1 MAKKNEKVEN
11 NAPEKEKKPTKQGSD
26 MSVNKDEN
34 ENSGAKES
42 FFKSTLFV
50 LILAIV
56 AFAGMLTVILMVSC
70 NNGFT
75 FKSLFGLENEQLDY
89 LDDALSEYID
99 IKESDYKGIK
109 VNIPIAGPTDEDVEL
124 EIQRLIATHRKGPKD
139 TSETWYIKEPI
150 QVGHDA
156 LVYYVAYTLDDEGRK
171 LIIDEASNHKTASA
185 YRYTVGTGSGVFG
198 VGFDEAL
205 VGKIPIDGGI
215 GEIRDTGYVTDD
227 CVIYATV
234 SYVMDNGLLY
244 DSVDVCI
251 DPSAPDFENKW
262 GIGAKDLFC
271 GYNTD
276 YQKIIGTILLTG
288 ENYETFLLP
297 DGRTITYT
305 AVTVNYVT
313 ESKNEPYTVESTFT
327 YNYSVEEL
335 RGKTVLFDVY
345 VEKTVVY
352 DTYEFDEDFVT
363 NKIRYPDVKYDAKT
377 FEKYEGETATEK
389 YVSYLKRSLETAYES
404 YCRSYAEQTI
414 WNLLKGNL
422 VVKTYPQT
430 EIDNVYLS
438 WDKYYKEQFAK
449 EQSAGAGYED
459 FDEYMVEI
467 LELGEGGD
475 WTSVLLGIAKDTVK
489 ERLITYAVLR
499 DAGILPDSEE
509 YKKIYEE
516 ELLRDYNYANSVSP
530 GAFPTIEDYK
540 KYLEEDRGL
549 SEYEHDVYYYYVTD
563 KLVEMAEFVYP
574 E

>member
-1 MAKKNEKVEN
+1 MAKENKKIEN
-11 NAPEKEKKPTKQGSD
+11 NAPEAEKKPTGAAS
-26 MSVNKDEN
+26 EN
-34 ENSGAKES
+34 TEKKPS
-42 FFKSTLFV
+42 FFKSTAFI
-50 LILAIV
+50 LIIAIV
-56 AFAGMLTVILMVSC
+56 AFCGMLAIILSVAFKG
-70 NNGFT
+70 GFS
-75 FKSLFGLENEQLDY
+75 FKSLFGRENNQLDY
-89 LDDALSEYID
+89 REDSLSEYID

-109 VNIPIAGPTDEDVEL
+109 VNIPISGPTDKDVEL
-124 EIQRLIATHRKGPKD
+124 EIQRLIASYRKGPKD
-139 TSETWYIKEPI
+139 TSETWFMKEPVSI
-150 QVGHDA
+150 GDEA
-156 LVYYVAYTLDDEGRK
+156 FVYYVAYTLDDEGRK
-171 LIIDEASNHKTASA
+171 LVIGEASNHQTADA
-185 YRYTVGTGSGVFG
+185 YKYTVGTGSSVFG
-198 VGFDEAL
+198 VGFDESL
-205 VGKIPIDGGI
+205 IGKIPIEGGI
-215 GEIRDTGYVTDD
+215 GDIRDTGYVTDG

-244 DSVDVCI
+244 DSIDVCI
-251 DPSAPDFENKW
+251 DPSAPDFEDKW

-271 GYNTD
+271 GYRPE
-276 YQKIIGTILLTG
+276 YQKIIGSILLTG

-305 AVTVNYVT
+305 AVTINYVT
-313 ESKNEPYTVESTFT
+313 ESKNEPYTLESTFT

-345 VEKTVVY
+345 LEKTVAY
-352 DTYEFDEDFVT
+352 NTYEFDEDFIT
-363 NKIRYPDVKYDAKT
+363 NKIGYPDVKYDAES
-377 FEKYEGETATEK
+377 FAKYEGETATEK
-389 YVSYLKRSLETAYES
+389 YASYLKLSLDTAYES

-414 WNLLKGNL
+414 WDLLKTNL

-438 WDKYYKEQFAK
+438 WEKYYKQQFAK
-449 EQSAGAGYED
+449 EQSGGDQSAGYES
-459 FDEYMVEI
+459 FDEFMVEI

-516 ELLRDYNYANSVSP
+516 ELLRDFNYANSVSP
-530 GAFPTIEDYK
+530 GKFATVEDYE

-549 SEYEHDVYYYYVTD
+549 SQYEHDVYYYYVTD

>member
-1 MAKKNEKVEN
+1 MAKKNEKIEN
-11 NAPEKEKKPTKQGSD
+11 SAPKKEKKSVKQDLG
-26 MSVNKDEN
+26 MSVNKEKDDSET
-34 ENSGAKES
+34 KES

-56 AFAGMLTVILMVSC
+56 AFVGMLSVILTVSC
-70 NNGFT
+70 NNGFS
-75 FKSLFGLENEQLDY
+75 FKSLFGLETEQLDY
-89 LDDALSEYID
+89 REDSLSDYID

-109 VNIPIAGPTDEDVEL
+109 VNIPIAAPTDKDVEL
-124 EIQRLIATHRKGPKD
+124 EIQRLIASYRKGPVT
-139 TSETWYIKEPI
+139 TSETWYSKEPI
-150 QVGHDA
+150 KIGHDA
-156 LVYYVAYTLDDEGRK
+156 FVYYVAYTLDEEGRK
-171 LIIDEASNHKTASA
+171 VIINEASNHKTASA

-205 VGKIPIDGGI
+205 VGKIPIEGGI
-215 GEIRDTGYVTDD
+215 GDIRDTGYVTDG

-251 DPSAPDFENKW
+251 DPSAPDFEEKW

-313 ESKNEPYTVESTFT
+313 DSKNAPYTVESTFT

-345 VEKTVVY
+345 LEKTVAY
-352 DTYEFDEDFVT
+352 NTYEFDEDFVT
-363 NKIRYPDVKYDAKT
+363 NRIGYPDVKYNAET

-389 YVSYLKRSLETAYES
+389 YASYLKLSLDTAYES

-422 VVKTYPQT
+422 VVKKYPQT

-438 WDKYYKEQFAK
+438 WEKYYKQQFAK

-459 FDEYMVEI
+459 FDEYMSEI
-467 LELGEGGD
+467 LELGEGGE
-475 WTSVLLGIAKDTVK
+475 WTSVLLGLAKDTVK

-499 DAGILPDSEE
+499 DAGILPNSEE

-516 ELLRDYNYANSVSP
+516 ELLRDFNYANSISP
-530 GAFPTIEDYK
+530 GKFATVEDYE